1 MIKVVAT
8 DDDEPNNYN
17 SDIRYAILNQ
27 EPKLPSDNMFVI
39 NPVTGVIRV
48 KAGGLDRE
56 VRPLKQIFGVYVLLS
71 AVVIC
76 ASYGDHLPALLWLEP
91 FSFIE
96 IVLRFEY
103 SRISARYS
111 L

>member
-8 DDDEPNNYN
+8 DKDEPNNYN
-17 SDIRYAILNQ
+17 SDIRYSIINQ

-39 NPVTGVIRV
+39 NPVNGIIRV
-48 KAGGLDRE
+48 NAGGLDRE
-56 VRPLKQIFGVYVLLS
+56 VRPLKQIFDVFVLLS

-76 ASYGDHLPALLWLEP
+76 VSYRDHLPALLWLEL

-96 IVLRFEY
+96 IVCMFEY
-103 SRISARYS
+103 SHISARYS